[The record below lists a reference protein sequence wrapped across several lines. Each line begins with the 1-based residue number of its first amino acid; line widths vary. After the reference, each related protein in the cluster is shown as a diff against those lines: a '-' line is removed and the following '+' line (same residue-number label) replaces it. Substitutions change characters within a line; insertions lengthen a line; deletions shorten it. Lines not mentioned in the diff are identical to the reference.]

1 MLSYNPNK
9 RTSQVAAGPSI
20 RFWRD
25 ALGSDKQLPLS
36 PEDPYV
42 NSEDVLF
49 PGELRSFHALQDL
62 QGKTWVVTHVTI
74 ALFCCLSFAMD
85 S

>member
-20 RFWRD
+20 GFWRD
-25 ALGSDKQLPLS
+25 ALGSDRQLPLYQRIPMS
-36 PEDPYV
+36 TLRMSCSLASYALFMPYKI
-42 NSEDVLF
+42 SKARL
-49 PGELRSFHALQDL
+49 G
-62 QGKTWVVTHVTI
+62 WVTHVTI